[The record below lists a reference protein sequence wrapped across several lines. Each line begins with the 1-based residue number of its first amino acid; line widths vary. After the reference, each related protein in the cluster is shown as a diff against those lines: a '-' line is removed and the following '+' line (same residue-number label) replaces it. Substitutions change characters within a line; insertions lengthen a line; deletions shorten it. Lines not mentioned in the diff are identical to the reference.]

1 MPGEKLFLHRPGL
14 IKLPPIL
21 FDERIEGGWNMSSI
35 EYLRIYSDPEG
46 ISHFETKS
54 IELEF
59 EAGDGERPFR

>member
-1 MPGEKLFLHRPGL
+1 L